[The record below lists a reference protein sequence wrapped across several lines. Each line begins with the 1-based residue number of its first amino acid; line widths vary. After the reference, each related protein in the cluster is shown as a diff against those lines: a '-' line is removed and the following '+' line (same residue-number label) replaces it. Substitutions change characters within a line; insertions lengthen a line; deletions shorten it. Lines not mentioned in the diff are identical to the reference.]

1 MTVAYLKILVSF
13 KNLSNTLTT
22 YIKNQCAYMKTW
34 PIHYV
39 SIHKDRFSLHFL
51 IYSVGKMC
59 ALMQNARSCLYECSS
74 SNIFG
79 LDTLNEKDYFL

>member
-13 KNLSNTLTT
+13 NNLSNTLTT

-51 IYSVGKMC
+51 IYKKASKNAPVLLEICVHSCKM
-59 ALMQNARSCLYECSS
+59 LEVVYMNVQVQ
-74 SNIFG
+74 
-79 LDTLNEKDYFL
+79 TFLV